1 MSELFS
7 VSDGRYTIAH
17 KIDDVMI
24 LETRQDVTPII
35 EANKIQV
42 ASATRKIDNVM
53 THVARIPYTV
63 IDDLNQKKIMRGF
76 MIEDERAFKQW
87 LNDPD
92 NRVWRTYPGSV

>member
-17 KIDDVMI
+17 KLDDVVI
-24 LETRQDVTPII
+24 LETHQDVTPII

-42 ASATRKIDNVM
+42 ANATRKIDNVM

>member
-42 ASATRKIDNVM
+42 AGATRKIDNVM

>member
-17 KIDDVMI
+17 KLDDVVV

-42 ASATRKIDNVM
+42 SNATRKIDNVM
-53 THVARIPYTV
+53 THVPRIPFTV
-63 IDDLNQKKIMRGF
+63 IDDLNQKKIMRGL